1 MLQLENS
8 SFETRKLPECH
19 RLLGFSPF
27 QQRSA
32 LLIFL
37 HAGHGVGRRPLDDHR
52 FLKNNPC
59 RFKVAKIMIQS
70 ASSLMPEVGRLP
82 GWHGTDPFVWES
94 WMRELSLWRWTCH
107 IRNAV
112 VHRRPKATR
121 EKKHTSK
128 TNLAH
133 FRTATFTTVDMH
145 QLVHRLHFAG
155 QGCKTVCRN
164 SDDPE
169 NRVRN
174 LKLCRQ
180 SPLFSQWRLIDE
192 TALSRHL
199 WLRPERTRAQV
210 APSCT
215 KRISRSIGRVA
226 TKY

>member
-19 RLLGFSPF
+19 RLLGFSPI

-59 RFKVAKIMIQS
+59 QFKVAKIMIQS
-70 ASSLMPEVGRLP
+70 ASSFMPEVGRLP
-82 GWHGTDPFVWES
+82 GWHCTDPFVWEF

-121 EKKHTSK
+121 EKKTYIKNES
-128 TNLAH
+128 
-133 FRTATFTTVDMH
+133 RTFPYWY
-145 QLVHRLHFAG
+145 LHH
-155 QGCKTVCRN
+155 
-164 SDDPE
+164 
-169 NRVRN
+169 
-174 LKLCRQ
+174 
-180 SPLFSQWRLIDE
+180 
-192 TALSRHL
+192 SRHASTGATSS
-199 WLRPERTRAQV
+199 LRWAGVQDSLP
-210 APSCT
+210 
-215 KRISRSIGRVA
+215 
-226 TKY
+226 